1 MQSSSDEESFHTP
14 GSESPAP
21 QVESNSASQDDT
33 SPVFSPVPVAG
44 RTRRISL
51 GQPIHPPKGELVTL
65 AKPEK
70 LMHPAVSTIK
80 DGKVTLS

>member
-1 MQSSSDEESFHTP
+1 M
-14 GSESPAP
+14 
-21 QVESNSASQDDT
+21 
-33 SPVFSPVPVAG
+33 FSPVPAAG

-51 GQPIHPPKGELVTL
+51 GQPIHPPKGELITL

-70 LMHPAVSTIK
+70 LMHPAISTIK